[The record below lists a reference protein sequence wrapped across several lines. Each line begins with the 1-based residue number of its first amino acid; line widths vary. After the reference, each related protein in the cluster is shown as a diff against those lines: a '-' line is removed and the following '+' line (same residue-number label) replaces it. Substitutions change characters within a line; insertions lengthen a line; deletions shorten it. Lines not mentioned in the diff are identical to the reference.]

1 MQNNISEPSRGIS
14 YKFLKTDRFKT
25 TVISMGFYLP
35 IDGGAAAN
43 SLALSLMRSGT
54 AALPEKAGVA
64 LRSNRLVMDG
74 KAGRRGGIQDKYK
87 RQCRQVFA

>member
-54 AALPEKAGVA
+54 SALPDPYSFQRKLASLTEQPS
-64 LRSNRLVMDG
+64 RH
-74 KAGRRGGIQDKYK
+74 GRQSRAT
-87 RQCRQVFA
+87 RQNTG